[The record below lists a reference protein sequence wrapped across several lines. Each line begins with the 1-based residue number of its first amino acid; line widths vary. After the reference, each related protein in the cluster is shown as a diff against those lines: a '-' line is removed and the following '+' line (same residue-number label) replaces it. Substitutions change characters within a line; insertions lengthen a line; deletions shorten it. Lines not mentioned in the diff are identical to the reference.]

1 MHIEEV
7 KLTKENLIK
16 IKEIDNTFYTKESIN
31 LDWYLERYNKTIVQ
45 YCY

>member
-16 IKEIDNTFYTKESIN
+16 IKEIDNTFYTKEN
-31 LDWYLERYNKTIVQ
+31 VL
-45 YCY
+45 